1 MPTKTIPTKKDVKI
15 KSIHQASSVV
25 LEAPPHSEIIAVI
38 GIDLGDKKS
47 SYCALDAHGSDLGEG
62 LVSTTDHGLRVA
74 FEGKG
79 KMRIAIE
86 CGTHSPWVSRLL
98 QELGHEVIVVNPR
111 RLRLIA
117 ESNRKNDKADAR
129 TLATIA
135 QAAPGLLK
143 QVHHRSERAQLD
155 LATIKARDTV
165 VQARSRMIAAMRG
178 IVKSSGARLTVC
190 STGAFA
196 KKAFESCPA
205 TLRDALTPLLR
216 IVEQLT
222 VEIRN
227 YDRVIERKIN
237 DEYPEAASILSIP
250 GVGSLTALTFVLL
263 LDNDPGRFSKS
274 RDLGCY
280 FGLQPKQQDSGKF
293 VSQLGITKAGD
304 QLMRRLAV
312 QCSHFMLGRFGRD
325 SALRRWGLSLCLRG
339 GGNAKKRAVIAV
351 ARKLLILMHRLW
363 KSQTTF
369 VPFPG
374 VQPVLQGA

>member
-1 MPTKTIPTKKDVKI
+1 MPTKTVPIKKEVTI
-15 KSIHQASSVV
+15 KSIHQVRSV
-25 LEAPPHSEIIAVI
+25 LPEAPPHSEIAAVV

-47 SYCALDAHGSDLGEG
+47 SYCALDASGGDLGEG
-62 LVSTTDHGLRVA
+62 VVSTTDQGFRMA

-98 QELGHEVIVVNPR
+98 QELGHDVIVVNPR

-143 QVHHRSERAQLD
+143 RVHHRSERAQLD
-155 LATIKARDTV
+155 LATIKARDTA
-165 VQARSRMIAAMRG
+165 VQARSRMVAAMRG
-178 IVKSSGARLTVC
+178 IVKSTGARLTVC

-196 KKAFESCPA
+196 KKALESCPA

-216 IVEQLT
+216 IIEQLT
-222 VEIRN
+222 AEIRK

-237 DEYPEAASILSIP
+237 DEYPAAASILSIP

-263 LDNDPGRFSKS
+263 LDNDPNRFSKS

-304 QLMRRLAV
+304 QLMRSLAV

-325 SALRRWGLSLCLRG
+325 SALRQWGLSLCLRG

-363 KSQTTF
+363 KTQTAF

-374 VQPVLQGA
+374 IQPVPQAA